1 MTASKQR
8 PSTVNFVTNALF
20 TPQVGGKLKDALIFN
35 IQRIALKPH
44 AEASA
49 LVKKILYWINEI
61 LSK

>member
-20 TPQVGGKLKDALIFN
+20 TPQVGRKFKDALIVN

-44 AEASA
+44 TEGSA
-49 LVKKILYWINEI
+49 LVKEILYWINEI